1 MITWKEGILPGS
13 IGSSFFQIVKW
24 SFVIMT
30 TITELTTVAE
40 LVAAGLIESTQALEV
55 LLKKP
60 KTKPVGRK
68 IDDSP
73 EHQMLCDQ
81 ILETIESGKSGI
93 KWKTGRLNRVLF
105 GLVSGTGDEEIERER
120 KIRHAQ
126 IGKALKDLASK
137 GLIDKPSVSN
147 AAHTFYTKL
156 EGPRGLPMKDQE
168 DQKTQ
173 D

>member
-1 MITWKEGILPGS
+1 
-13 IGSSFFQIVKW
+13 
-24 SFVIMT
+24 MT

-60 KTKPVGRK
+60 KTNPVERK

-73 EHQMLCDQ
+73 EHQMLCEQ
-81 ILETIESGKSGI
+81 ILETIESGPSGE
-93 KWKTGRLNRVLF
+93 KWRTGRLNEVLF
-105 GLVSGTGDEEIERER
+105 GLKSRTGIKAIEDER

-137 GLIDKPSVSN
+137 GLIDKPNVSN
-147 AAHTFYTKL
+147 TAHTFYTKI
-156 EGPRGLPMKDQE
+156 EGPRGLPMKDSETPVVE
-168 DQKTQ
+168 DQPIEEVQEVVEPKPKARVRRKAKK
-173 D
+173 